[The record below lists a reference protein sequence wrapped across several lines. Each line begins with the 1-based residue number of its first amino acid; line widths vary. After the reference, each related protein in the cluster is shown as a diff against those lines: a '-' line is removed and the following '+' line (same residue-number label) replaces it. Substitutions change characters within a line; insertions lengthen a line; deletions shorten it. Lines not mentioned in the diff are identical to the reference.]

1 MLEGASNLR
10 RGGVTR
16 ADSPVKGVLRGGRLV
31 GAKTLLRRL
40 GAIAELVVRE

>member
-10 RGGVTR
+10 RGVTK
-16 ADSPVKGVLRGGRLV
+16 ANSLVKGFLGRGRLV

-40 GAIAELVVRE
+40 GAIAK